1 LRPQLKPLKAYIA
14 AIKAEISHICIVGRN
29 GYSKRAIQQDYD
41 AGVKELDQE
50 TAAEEDE
57 DNLTQTKSY
66 VTTTN

>member
-1 LRPQLKPLKAYIA
+1 
-14 AIKAEISHICIVGRN
+14 VGRN
-29 GYSKRAIQQDYD
+29 SYSKRAIQQDYD

-50 TAAEEDE
+50 TAAEVDE